1 MNVLIAFLFEWI
13 MQISKKL
20 PPLVSSIKYLQLDS
34 PEKSWHFSPSLHPP
48 SGYLL
53 PLETFEWCF
62 EEWTKCCDWD
72 VMFGYYCYP
81 LRYVVWN
88 ALDMTGVLYFQIA
101 LMAWR
106 VTSSDWFGD
115 LHASIPPAGAERLK
129 YRSYDREI
137 SLLWRIFLRRGIGGC
152 YLSGGDILHIVRL
165 SRFLRSLFI

>member
-62 EEWTKCCDWD
+62 KNEQS
-72 VMFGYYCYP
+72 
-81 LRYVVWN
+81 VV
-88 ALDMTGVLYFQIA
+88 TGMWCLVITVILYGMLLECIRHDRCSLFPSSY
-101 LMAWR
+101 MAWR
-106 VTSSDWFGD
+106 VTPSDWFGD